1 MTRAYSIPDNN
12 PAMIRVVRPADLGVN
27 STSIAQIC
35 PA

>member
-1 MTRAYSIPDNN
+1 
-12 PAMIRVVRPADLGVN
+12 MIRIVRPADLGVS